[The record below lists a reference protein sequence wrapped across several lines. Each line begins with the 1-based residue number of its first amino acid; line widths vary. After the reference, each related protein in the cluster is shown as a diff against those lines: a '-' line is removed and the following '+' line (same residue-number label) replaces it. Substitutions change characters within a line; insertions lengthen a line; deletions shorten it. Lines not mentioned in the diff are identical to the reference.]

1 MINFGKE
8 AKNSLKTAKIISNL
22 KTKINGICITKRPNI
37 AMMAVL
43 AVGLWAAKME
53 IVRQFA
59 ALPVPV
65 ALVSPEVETEMLF
78 PVVQVLQIV
87 KKLVK
92 TRRDKTS
99 MPN

>member
-1 MINFGKE
+1 MKSFVKE

-22 KTKINGICITKRPNI
+22 KTKHGTCTTKRPNI

-43 AVGLWAAKME
+43 AVGLWAAKLE
-53 IVRQFA
+53 IVRQVT

>member
-1 MINFGKE
+1 MKSFVKE

-22 KTKINGICITKRPNI
+22 KTKRGICITKRPNI
-37 AMMAVL
+37 AMMAVQ
-43 AVGLWAAKME
+43 AVGLWAAKLE
-53 IVRQFA
+53 IVRQVA
-59 ALPVPV
+59 ALPV
-65 ALVSPEVETEMLF
+65 ALVSPEVPETEMLLL
-78 PVVQVLQIV
+78 PVRQILQIV